1 MKILLRRWNNEDY
14 IWRTAKYDIGGF
26 KVDDRSVDTTNIVS
40 IANDN
45 RKNYVRCAACG
56 SIIKNNSEE
65 IAKHKSRHTTS
76 ESCHTCAWLRKDY
89 GRYIDYKYVMKSD
102 GQYVEKSKREVV
114 LRCNADWR
122 TRNIDDDEAR
132 ERCLFKICA
141 NANMEPIIDIFT
153 QMPGLFDNMV
163 TVNAITKIGYNTK
176 ESYEA
181 NMYKHYRLNI
191 KLDDYAVYAVVNIL
205 GIIDHFLLIDGWDD
219 TKVYYS
225 KKFDKLFRRY
235 DGEYKEFEAYFE
247 NELKAE
253 IRKLYN

>member
-1 MKILLRRWNNEDY
+1 MKILLRRWRGEDY
-14 IWRTAKYDIGGF
+14 IWRTAKYDNSGF
-26 KVDDRSVDTTNIVS
+26 KVDDLNVDYTNIVS
-40 IANDN
+40 VANDN

-56 SIIKNNSEE
+56 TVIKNNSSE
-65 IAKHKSRHTTS
+65 IEKHKSRHLTS
-76 ESCHTCAWLRKDY
+76 DSCLTCSWLRKDQ
-89 GRYIDYKYVMKSD
+89 GNVLSTKYIKKSD
-102 GQYVEKSKREVV
+102 GSYVEKVKRGVV

-122 TRNIDDDEAR
+122 VRNIDESEAR
-132 ERCLFKICA
+132 ERCLFKVCA

-191 KLDDYAVYAVVNIL
+191 LDDYAVYAVVNIL
-205 GIIDHFLLIDGWDD
+205 GIIDHFFLIDGWDE

-225 KKFDKLFRRY
+225 KKFDKLFRSY